1 MGGQI
6 MRWFGSKVRVTLIE
20 GSTGK
25 AFAVTKMKLQDLPE
39 SFAKPTTMHLAGDD
53 WKVVRAVPT
62 TRKDYAKSRKLKL
75 HLSRVHGVDPGAI
88 LYSLPSICDAIPGLG
103 VQPVDGSE
111 LLLGEDDWRQV
122 ELVATDQSE
131 QVEDELQ
138 RIRQVHETR
147 IEGGGWPEMRVRSKP
162 RSPIS
167 RELTLIDLMA
177 RLGFYGRPGGLAYRD
192 SARRIQAGFVLA
204 LEGLTLYGEAPDGK
218 VSSLGVA
225 RNAEQSVPLESIARL
240 RTLAGDLELDLVDWC
255 HCARMAADRSDFDRW
270 LAGNGA

>member
-1 MGGQI
+1 MGGPA
-6 MRWFGSKVRVTLIE
+6 MMWFRSKVRVTLIE

-25 AFAVTKMKLQDLPE
+25 TFAVTKMKPQDLPE
-39 SFAKPTTMHLAGDD
+39 SFVKPTTMHLAGDD
-53 WKVVRAVPT
+53 WQVVRAVPA
-62 TRKDYAKSRKLKL
+62 TRKEYAKSRKLKL
-75 HLSRVHGVDPGAI
+75 HLSRVHGVDPAPI

-111 LLLGEDDWRQV
+111 FLLGEDDWRQV
-122 ELVATDQSE
+122 ELVSADQSE
-131 QVEDELQ
+131 QVDDELQ

-147 IEGGGWPEMRVRSKP
+147 VEGGGWPEMRVRSKP

-177 RLGFYGRPGGLAYRD
+177 RLGFHGRPGGLAYRD
-192 SARRIQAGFVLA
+192 SERRVQAGFVLA

-218 VSSLGVA
+218 VRSLGVDPYSQ
-225 RNAEQSVPLESIARL
+225 RSVPLESIARL

-255 HCARMAADRSDFDRW
+255 RCARMAADRCDFDRL
-270 LAGNGA
+270 LAENGA